1 MIPALDLLLVA
12 AAPVALALAA
22 LLVAAG
28 FAGIVVPVLPGLP
41 LVFGGLALAAWSDG
55 FERVGI
61 PTVVLL
67 GILTGVSVVVDATA
81 ASALTRR
88 GGAGRAAAWGA
99 FAGALLGLPFG
110 LAGLVAGPF
119 LGAAAGEYVAAR
131 DLRRAGRAGIWSWLG
146 LVVAVAAR
154 FAIAFLMLGL
164 FAFAW
169 FV

>member
-1 MIPALDLLLVA
+1 MTV
-12 AAPVALALAA
+12 VTVLAA

-28 FAGIVVPVLPGLP
+28 LAGIVAPILPGLP
-41 LVFGGLALAAWSDG
+41 LVFGGLTLAAWSDG
-55 FERVGI
+55 FERVGLG
-61 PTVVLL
+61 TVAVLGL
-67 GILTGVSVVVDATA
+67 LTAVSVAVDATA

-110 LAGLVAGPF
+110 LVGLVAGPF
-119 LGAAAGEYVAAR
+119 LGAAAGEYVAVR
-131 DLRRAGRAGIWSWLG
+131 DLRRAGKAGVWSWLG